1 VSTLVYKIM
10 MNATIVWHVKLPAEW
25 KKIFNDMAE
34 KEHDTEKG
42 AAARAL
48 RQFIRKHLEEEKEEE
63 KE

>member
-1 VSTLVYKIM
+1 M